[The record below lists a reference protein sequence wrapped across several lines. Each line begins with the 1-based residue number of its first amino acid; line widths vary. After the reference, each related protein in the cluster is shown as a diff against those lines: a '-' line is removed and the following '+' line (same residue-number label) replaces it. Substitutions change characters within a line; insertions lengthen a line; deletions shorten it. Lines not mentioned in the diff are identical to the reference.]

1 MRFERLLYVVVEV
14 GVFYVAEIGYA
25 EEALCLLGA
34 FFGNGNG
41 LVLSVDDVVP
51 VFHFFEYAL

>member
-1 MRFERLLYVVVEV
+1 MVVEV